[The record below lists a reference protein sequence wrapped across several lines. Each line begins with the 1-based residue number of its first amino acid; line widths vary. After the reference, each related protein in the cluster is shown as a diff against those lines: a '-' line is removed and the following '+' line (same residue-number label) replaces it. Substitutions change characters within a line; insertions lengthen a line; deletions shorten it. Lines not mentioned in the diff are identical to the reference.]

1 MTDSRSSSREP
12 EPTADFGAPVF
23 AGTEIDQ
30 SVGFDDS
37 PGDADDL
44 AEEGAHA
51 LAPCSEGDIPTTSV
65 ADLIRQY
72 TPEG

>member
-23 AGTEIDQ
+23 AGTEIDH

-37 PGDADDL
+37 AGVAGDPS
-44 AEEGAHA
+44 EEGAQHLRRA
-51 LAPCSEGDIPTTSV
+51 A
-65 ADLIRQY
+65 R
-72 TPEG
+72 

>member
-37 PGDADDL
+37 PGVADVPS
-44 AEEGAHA
+44 EEGAHA
-51 LAPCSEGDIPTTSV
+51 LEPCSEGDIPTASV

>member
-30 SVGFDDS
+30 SVGLDDS
-37 PGDADDL
+37 TGVAGDP

-51 LAPCSEGDIPTTSV
+51 LAPRSEGDIPTASV
-65 ADLIRQY
+65 ADLIRQHS
-72 TPEG
+72 PEG

>member
-23 AGTEIDQ
+23 AGTEIDH

-37 PGDADDL
+37 AGVAGDPS
-44 AEEGAHA
+44 EEGAHA
-51 LAPCSEGDIPTTSV
+51 LAPRSEGDIPTASV

-72 TPEG
+72 ASEG